1 VAKYSNITSQLE
13 SLRIVLQHV
22 ERETKNQNS
31 IFSRQHEE
39 FGDIMTI
46 LGNCKH
52 TVTELESIAAKYST
66 LGKIVKSRKQNWDK
80 IRFAC
85 HNHQELCDQLTAHTV
100 VLSAILDVV
109 STSTLGRVETK
120 VDKILENVMT
130 IID

>member
-1 VAKYSNITSQLE
+1 MSFRVSIGDIVLLIRLTAQAHSRRTSVCGQYSNITSQLE

-39 FGDIMTI
+39 FGDIVTI

-66 LGKIVKSRKQNWDK
+66 LGKIVKRRKQ
-80 IRFAC
+80 I
-85 HNHQELCDQLTAHTV
+85 
-100 VLSAILDVV
+100 
-109 STSTLGRVETK
+109 GRASCRERV
-120 VDKILENVMT
+120 
-130 IID
+130 